1 MRAIPGWLLRKAGK
15 DVTIE
20 AYAGAGPYGAV
31 YGPAVP
37 VRALVE
43 AKRRLVRNA
52 EGAEVISET
61 TLRMQLT
68 DTCPAESRVTLPD
81 GTITHAITSAEVD
94 GVHLPVPSHREVAL
108 Q

>member
-15 DVTIE
+15 DVIVE
-20 AYAGAGPYGAV
+20 PYAGAGPYGAV
-31 YGPAVP
+31 YGPAVT

-43 AKRRLVRNA
+43 AKRRLVRDSA
-52 EGAEVISET
+52 GSEVISET
-61 TLRMQLT
+61 TLRMQLA
-68 DTCPAESRVTLPD
+68 DACPAESRVTLPD
-81 GTITHAITSAEVD
+81 GSITHAITSAEVD